1 MADTGPFR
9 SDPSSASDASMASD
23 DLAASDSSRGF
34 RAGRRRRS
42 RKRSRLRWIILAV
55 IAVVFGYVFIG
66 GDYGWYNMWKL
77 SEQRSQLQT
86 DLKEL
91 ESRERV
97 QIDELELLEGDADT
111 DDRTRFEL
119 ERRAR
124 EEHGMV
130 REDELIYRF
139 PAETDSA
146 ESDSVEADS
155 SEARTSDPG
164 R

>member
-1 MADTGPFR
+1 MTDTGPFK
-9 SDPSSASDASMASD
+9 SDPSRASRPSRASNSSEAS
-23 DLAASDSSRGF
+23 RPGQ
-34 RAGRRRRS
+34 RRRP
-42 RKRSRLRWIILAV
+42 RKRARLRWIVLGV

-77 SEQRSQLQT
+77 REQRTRLQA

-97 QIDELELLEGDADT
+97 QIGELELLEGDAET
-111 DDRTRFEL
+111 DEQTRFEL

-139 PAETDSA
+139 PDEAESAEAVSA
-146 ESDSVEADS
+146 ESDSADTVP
-155 SEARTSDPG
+155 AR
-164 R
+164 

>member
-1 MADTGPFR
+1 MSNTGPFQ
-9 SDPSSASDASMASD
+9 SDPSAATDESAASDASRASV
-23 DLAASDSSRGF
+23 
-34 RAGRRRRS
+34 AGRRRRT
-42 RKRSRLRWIILAV
+42 RKRTRLRWFVLAV
-55 IAVVFGYVFIG
+55 IAVVFGYVYIG
-66 GDYGWYNMWKL
+66 GNYGWYNMWKL
-77 SEQRSQLQT
+77 REQRSRLQA

-97 QIDELELLEGDADT
+97 QIGELELLEGDAGT

-139 PAETDSA
+139 PAEADSA
-146 ESDSVEADS
+146 ETDSVETDS
-155 SEARTSDPG
+155 TGVKTSEPAR
-164 R
+164 

>member
-1 MADTGPFR
+1 MTDTGPFK
-9 SDPSSASDASMASD
+9 SDPA
-23 DLAASDSSRGF
+23 AASDLSAASV
-34 RAGRRRRS
+34 AGRRRRP
-42 RKRSRLRWIILAV
+42 RKRTRLRWFVLAV

-77 SEQRSQLQT
+77 REQRSQLQA
-86 DLKEL
+86 DLEEW

-97 QIDELELLEGDADT
+97 LTGELELLEGDAET

-139 PAETDSA
+139 PAESDSA
-146 ESDSVEADS
+146 EADTAATDSTGVK
-155 SEARTSDPG
+155 TSDPD

>member
-1 MADTGPFR
+1 MTDTGPFKPDHPTGPDASR
-9 SDPSSASDASMASD
+9 ATNASRASD
-23 DLAASDSSRGF
+23 
-34 RAGRRRRS
+34 AGRRRRP
-42 RKRSRLRWIILAV
+42 RKRTRLRWIVLGV
-55 IAVVFGYVFIG
+55 IAVVFGYVYIG
-66 GDYGWYNMWKL
+66 GSYGWYNMWKL
-77 SEQRSQLQT
+77 REQRSQLKA

-97 QIDELELLEGDADT
+97 LTGELELLEGDAET

-130 REDELIYRF
+130 RENELIYRF

-146 ESDSVEADS
+146 EADS
-155 SEARTSDPG
+155 AETDSTDTGSTEARTSGPG
-164 R
+164 H

>member
-1 MADTGPFR
+1 MADKGPFQSDASAASDNLGASNDSAA
-9 SDPSSASDASMASD
+9 SDPS
-23 DLAASDSSRGF
+23 RGF
-34 RAGRRRRS
+34 AARRRRRP
-42 RKRSRLRWIILAV
+42 RKRARLRWIVLGV
-55 IAVVFGYVFIG
+55 IAVVFSYVFIG

-77 SEQRSQLQT
+77 REQRSQLQT
-86 DLKEL
+86 DVKEL

-139 PAETDSA
+139 PAEA
-146 ESDSVEADS
+146 DSVEADS
-155 SEARTSDPG
+155 TEARTSDPG

>member
-1 MADTGPFR
+1 MTDKGPFK
-9 SDPSSASDASMASD
+9 SDASRASDASAESDASR
-23 DLAASDSSRGF
+23 AFA
-34 RAGRRRRS
+34 AGRRRP
-42 RKRSRLRWIILAV
+42 RKRTRLRWIVLGV
-55 IAVVFGYVFIG
+55 IAVVFGYVYIG
-66 GDYGWYNMWKL
+66 GSYGWYNMWKL
-77 SEQRSQLQT
+77 REQRSRLQA

-97 QIDELELLEGDADT
+97 LTGELELLEGDAET
-111 DDRTRFEL
+111 DDQTRFEL

-139 PAETDSA
+139 PAETFSAEVDSA
-146 ESDSVEADS
+146 ETDST
-155 SEARTSDPG
+155 EARTSDPD

>member
-1 MADTGPFR
+1 MADKGPFQ
-9 SDPSSASDASMASD
+9 SDDSAASDAS
-23 DLAASDSSRGF
+23 AAPDPSRGF
-34 RAGRRRRS
+34 AAGRRRRS
-42 RKRSRLRWIILAV
+42 RKRTRLRWIVLGV
-55 IAVVFGYVFIG
+55 IAVVFGYVYIG
-66 GDYGWYNMWKL
+66 GSYGWYNMWKL
-77 SEQRSQLQT
+77 REQRSRLQA

-97 QIDELELLEGDADT
+97 QIGELELLEGDAET

-146 ESDSVEADS
+146 EADSVEADS
-155 SEARTSDPG
+155 TEARTSDPG

>member
-1 MADTGPFR
+1 MTETGPFK
-9 SDPSSASDASMASD
+9 SDSEASSDASAASDAS
-23 DLAASDSSRGF
+23 
-34 RAGRRRRS
+34 RAFATGRRRRP
-42 RKRSRLRWIILAV
+42 RKRTRLRWIVLGV
-55 IAVVFGYVFIG
+55 IAVVFGYVFIA

-77 SEQRSQLQT
+77 REQRSRLQA
-86 DLKEL
+86 DLKEW

-97 QIDELELLEGDADT
+97 LTGELELLEGDAET
-111 DDRTRFEL
+111 DDQTRFEL

-146 ESDSVEADS
+146 EVDSAETDS
-155 SEARTSDPG
+155 TEVRTSDPG

>member
-1 MADTGPFR
+1 MADTGPFK
-9 SDPSSASDASMASD
+9 SNPSSASDV
-23 DLAASDSSRGF
+23 SRAF
-34 RAGRRRRS
+34 AAGRRRRP
-42 RKRSRLRWIILAV
+42 RKRSRLRWIVLAV

-77 SEQRSQLQT
+77 REQRSQLQT

-97 QIDELELLEGDADT
+97 LTGELELLEGDAET
-111 DDRTRFEL
+111 DDQTRFEL

-139 PAETDSA
+139 PAETDS
-146 ESDSVEADS
+146 VEADS
-155 SEARTSDPG
+155 SEADSTEAGTSGPG

>member
-1 MADTGPFR
+1 MADKGSFQ
-9 SDPSSASDASMASD
+9 SGASAASD
-23 DLAASDSSRGF
+23 DSAASEDSSAF
-34 RAGRRRRS
+34 AAGRRRRP

-97 QIDELELLEGDADT
+97 QIGELELLEGDADT

-146 ESDSVEADS
+146 EVDSAETDS
-155 SEARTSDPG
+155 TEARTSDSG

>member
-1 MADTGPFR
+1 MADTGPFK
-9 SDPSSASDASMASD
+9 SDPSTGSDASKATNDSAGSDASRSF
-23 DLAASDSSRGF
+23 A
-34 RAGRRRRS
+34 AGRRRRS
-42 RKRSRLRWIILAV
+42 RKRARLRWIVLGV
-55 IAVVFGYVFIG
+55 IAVVFGYVYIG
-66 GDYGWYNMWKL
+66 GSYGWYNMWKL
-77 SEQRSQLQT
+77 MEQRSQLQA

-97 QIDELELLEGDADT
+97 LTGELEVLEGDAET
-111 DDRTRFEL
+111 DDHTRFEL

-146 ESDSVEADS
+146 ETDSAES
-155 SEARTSDPG
+155 STSDPG